1 MLPGSEV
8 LSKLLTGL
16 YDAAADPNLW
26 DAFLQ
31 QLAPRVGAMS
41 AGLIMVDVDQDAFS
55 VSKSWNVDPEA
66 KRQYKEHYGSIDV
79 WTQRAI
85 LRPTGFVCTS
95 VELCPP
101 NEMAKQEYND
111 FLLRFSASHG
121 MFGVVE
127 NTGKSLASISF
138 YRDLSQ
144 PVFDAAEVQLLS
156 FLVPHAH
163 RAFKL
168 HKQFSNLKAQQEG
181 IDKALDMFPTGIV
194 LLNATGQIVFMNRK
208 TSEIVSQHDGL
219 LATRNGL
226 RAERQEESAL
236 IANTV
241 RQATS
246 TSKADNLAVTGTL
259 FVSRRA
265 RPPLQVLVCPI
276 RDSVNSTL
284 CVASAVKAIVF
295 VTDPSETRRPAQDV
309 LRTLF
314 GLTPAECRVALLLS
328 DGHAPAKIADM
339 VGVTTH
345 TVRSQIKSIFSKTGV
360 RRQSELI
367 RLLLNNSGFGV
378 R

>member
-1 MLPGSEV
+1 MLPGGEV

-16 YDAAADPNLW
+16 YDAATDPNLW

-31 QLAPRVGAMS
+31 QLAPRVGATS
-41 AGLIMVDVDQDAFS
+41 AGLIMVDVDQDAFT

-66 KRQYKEHYGSIDV
+66 KRQYNERYGSIDI

-85 LRPTGFVCTS
+85 LRPAGFVCTS

-101 NEMAKQEYND
+101 AEMARQEYND
-111 FLLRFSASHG
+111 FLLRFEASHG
-121 MFGVVE
+121 MFGLLE
-127 NTGKSLASISF
+127 NTGKSLSSIGF
-138 YRDLSQ
+138 YRSLSC
-144 PVFDAAEVQLLS
+144 PAFGTAEVKLLS
-156 FLVPHAH
+156 FLVPHAQQ
-163 RAFKL
+163 AFRL
-168 HKQFSNLKAQQEG
+168 HLQFSALNARQEG
-181 IDKALDMFPTGIV
+181 IDRALDMFPTGIV
-194 LLNATGQIVFMNRK
+194 LLDARGQIVFMNRK
-208 TSEIVSQHDGL
+208 ASEIVAQHDGL

-236 IANTV
+236 IAKTV
-241 RQATS
+241 QAATS
-246 TSKADNLAVTGTL
+246 TSKADNLAATGTL

-265 RPPLQVLVCPI
+265 RPPLQVLICPI
-276 RDSVNSTL
+276 RDSASSAL
-284 CVASAVKAIVF
+284 CAAPSVRVIAF
-295 VTDPSETRRPAQDV
+295 VSDPSQTRRPAPDV

-360 RRQSELI
+360 KRQSELI

>member
-1 MLPGSEV
+1 MLPGGEV

-26 DAFLQ
+26 DVFLQ
-31 QLAPRVGAMS
+31 QLAQRVGATS
-41 AGLIMVDVDQDAFS
+41 AGLIMVDMDRDAFA

-85 LRPTGFVCTS
+85 LRPEGFVCTS
-95 VELCPP
+95 AVLCPP
-101 NEMAKQEYND
+101 TEMARQEYND

-121 MFGVVE
+121 MFGMVE
-127 NTGKSLASISF
+127 NTGESLASIGF

-144 PVFDAAEVQLLS
+144 PEFDSAEVQLLS

-163 RAFKL
+163 QAFKL

-194 LLNATGQIVFMNRK
+194 FLDARGQIVFMNRK
-208 TSEIVSQHDGL
+208 ASEIVSQRDGL
-219 LATRNGL
+219 LVTRNGL

-236 IANTV
+236 IAKAV
-241 RQATS
+241 QQATS
-246 TSKADNLAVTGTL
+246 TSKADKLAVTGTL
-259 FVSRRA
+259 FVSRHA
-265 RPPLQVLVCPI
+265 RQPLQVLVCPI
-276 RDSVNSTL
+276 RDSANTAL
-284 CVASAVKAIVF
+284 GAAPSARVIAFI
-295 VTDPSETRRPAQDV
+295 TDPSETRRPTQDV

-328 DGHAPAKIADM
+328 DGHATAKIADM
-339 VGVTTH
+339 VGVTSH

-360 RRQSELI
+360 SRQSELI